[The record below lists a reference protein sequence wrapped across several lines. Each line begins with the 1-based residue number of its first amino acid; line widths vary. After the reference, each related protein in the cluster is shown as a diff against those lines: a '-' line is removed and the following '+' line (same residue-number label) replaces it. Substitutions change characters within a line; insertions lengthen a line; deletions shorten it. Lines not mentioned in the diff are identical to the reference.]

1 MDIQTTIA
9 EVIVAELKRQAEVS
23 GKGLT
28 VEAGEPG
35 FLRLDGRINLDELI
49 MVIRAPWRAAPDGR
63 RHLDTSLRREPK
75 RAPARERPSLR

>member
-9 EVIVAELKRQAEVS
+9 EAIVAELKRRAEVS
-23 GKGLT
+23 DEGLT

-49 MVIRAPWRAAPDGR
+49 MVIEGALAGGP
-63 RHLDTSLRREPK
+63 
-75 RAPARERPSLR
+75 